1 MPRIWTPSLPVCQV
15 PTPSSRPAPGHARV
29 TASRAAVKA
38 AAKATGKALKAT
50 GKLPPASKARKAPA
64 AARLGKDDWLQAAF
78 QSVVEGGFD
87 KVRVLL
93 LAERLRVTRGS
104 FYWHFSDHAQLVEA
118 LLARWRLLE
127 QETRQRLLA
136 IETKDPRADLAQVLE
151 AALAHAGPDLE
162 NMRFELA
169 LRGLGRRDPSVARM
183 LAEVDEARM
192 ALFEHKFRRLT
203 RSRKKAAELA
213 ALFYLAIVGSY
224 QALSRPGADELVKA
238 QLVALISGYLVDAQ
252 QDL

>member
-1 MPRIWTPSLPVCQV
+1 MP
-15 PTPSSRPAPGHARV
+15 
-29 TASRAAVKA
+29 
-38 AAKATGKALKAT
+38 AAKPAKKPAAKKPAAKTSAAKTPAATTPVGKKT
-50 GKLPPASKARKAPA
+50 PGKKTAAQAPAA

-87 KVRVLL
+87 KARVLL
-93 LAERLRVTRGS
+93 LAERLKVTRGS
-104 FYWHFSDHAQLVEA
+104 FYWHFSDHAELIEA
-118 LLARWRLLE
+118 LLARWQQGE
-127 QETRQRLLA
+127 QEAQQRLMA
-136 IETKDPRADLAQVLE
+136 MESADPRADLAQVLE

-169 LRGLGRRDPSVARM
+169 LRGVGRRDPQVAGM
-183 LAEVDEARM
+183 LAEVDQQRM

-224 QALSRPGADELVKA
+224 QALSRPGADDLLKA
-238 QLVALISGYLVDAQ
+238 RLVALIASYLVDAQ
-252 QDL
+252 KDT